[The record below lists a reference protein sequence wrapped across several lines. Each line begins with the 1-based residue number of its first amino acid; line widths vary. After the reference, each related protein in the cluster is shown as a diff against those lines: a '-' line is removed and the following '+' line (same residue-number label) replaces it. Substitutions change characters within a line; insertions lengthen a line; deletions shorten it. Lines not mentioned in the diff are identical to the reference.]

1 MRHWWSPVHTFTTY
15 ASAAEPIV
23 TNWQHWTAL
32 VSPNHK
38 NLLKLA
44 QDMGLKGA
52 QIPDLCNNSEVNKR
66 VYESIVKTG
75 QSSNIN
81 KKEIPVRI
89 RLVPEEWTPDNDML
103 TAAIKMKRKNVENRY
118 HKEIQSLFNNNNNNN
133 NSLTLT
139 KEHLF

>member
-1 MRHWWSPVHTFTTY
+1 MKSCPYVHNICVCGGTY
-15 ASAAEPIV
+15 SNEL
-23 TNWQHWTAL
+23 TAL